1 MTPYYGQANNY
12 ARLIVLTVIS
22 AVTFL
27 IIPDCSSPLYPESIG
42 DYNVFVVMG
51 EGWMKGAIPYRDL
64 FDHKGPLLYLIQI
77 GGLLISKGKLGIWI
91 LETSFAVIFLELMYQ
106 CGRALS
112 VRPQT
117 NYIALAVTLLILL
130 FNMQGGNRNEEWCLP
145 FQILPLMVALR
156 FLKDRRPGIKTVAT
170 VCGLC
175 FGLVAM
181 IRLNNNVIIAGIC
194 VGQTIVFLYTRQYA
208 ALLKCAL
215 FFILGAVLATLPF
228 VLYFHGIGCLH
239 DMLYA
244 TFTYNLKYKM
254 SHFAEGHSIRA
265 LKFLWPCI
273 LRPLLLTSFPK
284 KRDWKVTTMLIAI
297 CAITFATFINGRCYG
312 HYYILIAPIAGLCIL
327 SIPKSWPI
335 AATITVA
342 AIVIAPRLPGGIR
355 AINKRVHLLCDNE
368 TIAHAYSIKP
378 IVASIRENIPPDEW
392 NSVYLCVSPSEAA
405 VLSDV
410 DALPTGKYFFMQD
423 RLAAIDSV
431 VCRDISAHFV
441 SSNPQWVISC
451 QPIETI
457 VSLQGVTSDYLLVN
471 TITANQDR
479 YFLYHRD
486 NPNPIRISPIT
497 VSLGNTEAF

>member
-1 MTPYYGQANNY
+1 MTPYYSQANNY
-12 ARLIVLTVIS
+12 ARLIALTVIS

-42 DYNVFVVMG
+42 DYNVFVVMSD
-51 EGWMKGAIPYRDL
+51 GWMKGAIPYRDL

-77 GGLLISKGKLGIWI
+77 AGLLISSGKFGIWM
-91 LETSFAVIFLELMYQ
+91 LETLFAILSLELMYQ

-130 FNMQGGNRNEEWCLP
+130 FNMQGGNHNEEWCLP

-156 FLKDRRPGIKTVAT
+156 FLKDGRSGIKTVAT

-228 VLYFHGIGCLH
+228 VLYFHSTGSLH

-244 TFTYNLKYKM
+244 IFTYNFKYKM
-254 SHFAEGHSIRA
+254 SHVAEGHSIRA

-273 LRPLLLTSFPK
+273 LLPLFLLIFPK
-284 KRDWKVTTMLIAI
+284 ERDRRVTTMLIAI

-312 HYYILIAPIAGLCIL
+312 HYYIIIAPIAGLCVL
-327 SIPKSWPI
+327 SIHKTWPI
-335 AATITVA
+335 AATIAIA
-342 AIVIAPRLPGGIR
+342 AIVIAPRLPDGIR

-368 TIAHAYSIKP
+368 TIAHTGSTKA

-392 NSVYLCVSPSEAA
+392 RSIYLCVSPSEAA
-405 VLSDV
+405 VLLGV

-431 VCRDISAHFV
+431 VYRDIRTHFV
-441 SSNPQWVISC
+441 NSNPRWVITC

-457 VSLQGVTSDYLLVN
+457 VSLQGVTSGYRLAN
-471 TITANQDR
+471 TITANQNK

-486 NPNPIRISPIT
+486 NPNPVSISPIT
-497 VSLGNTEAF
+497 MSFGCIKAF